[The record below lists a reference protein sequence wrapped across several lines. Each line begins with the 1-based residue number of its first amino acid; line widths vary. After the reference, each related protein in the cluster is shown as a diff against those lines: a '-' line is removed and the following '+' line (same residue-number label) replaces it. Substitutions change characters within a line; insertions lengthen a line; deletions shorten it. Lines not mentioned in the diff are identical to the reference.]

1 MPYPPLRVLHLHVV
15 AQGIFY
21 DPKLCWTFLFLPSS
35 LSIADAFPTT
45 QLSRLEFIHSRDFV
59 HRDVKPANFVMGT
72 DRAEHLVNVIDF
84 GLAKKFRDPK
94 TSAHIPYRQDNHHGV
109 GTSLFASINA
119 HLGIG
124 EL

>member
-1 MPYPPLRVLHLHVV
+1 MTPSFVGLSFSR
-15 AQGIFY
+15 
-21 DPKLCWTFLFLPSS
+21 LFLSALLTPSQR
-35 LSIADAFPTT
+35 T
-45 QLSRLEFIHSRDFV
+45 QLSRLEFIHSRDFI

-84 GLAKKFRDPK
+84 GLAKKFRDSK
-94 TSAHIPYRQDNHHGV
+94 TSAHIPYRQDDHHGV

-119 HLGIG
+119 HHGIG